1 MQENHLAQ
9 KIKDYLTEQG
19 LTQTQLAKKAGVSQ
33 SSVSNIRK
41 DKSLERMGIAR
52 RKLQEFFNQSQLS
65 NGVEEDYPNNM
76 ITDASSK
83 LIEALTNFES
93 VIKTMS
99 RKININ
105 E

>member
-19 LTQTQLAKKAGVSQ
+19 LTQTQLAEKAGVSQ

-41 DKSLERMGIAR
+41 GKSLERMGIAR

-65 NGVEEDYPNNM
+65 NGVEEDYSNNM

-83 LIEALTNFES
+83 LIEALINFES
-93 VIKTMS
+93 VIKTMG